1 MADPKHANP
10 SGQPKP
16 IPLRK
21 GGDKPVNP
29 GKHEGK
35 DKDQGDGGKGGKGK

>member
-21 GGDKPVNP
+21 GGDQPVKG
-29 GKHEGK
+29 GKHEGR
-35 DKDQGDGGKGGKGK
+35 DSDQGKSGKGR

>member
-1 MADPKHANP
+1 MADPKHEKP

-21 GGDKPVNP
+21 GGDLPAQG
-29 GKHEGK
+29 GKHAGR
-35 DKDQGDGGKGGKGK
+35 DKDQDNRGGRK